1 MITRKTTQIKI
12 QNYENNNFSFCAN
25 EHAQK
30 LLSQDIELFIKYKDI
45 RTYIYSFRS
54 AKVLTVT

>member
-30 LLSQDIELFIKYKDI
+30 LLSQDIEVFLKYKYV
-45 RTYIYSFRS
+45 RTYIYSFPSR
-54 AKVLTVT
+54 KVH